1 MATRTNWLIE
11 TRKAAGFD
19 TQVHFVDALAQYGMD
34 KTQNTISMWE
44 KAGKLPASI
53 VGDPQQVSVIARILN
68 VSIAEIFRQ
77 SGFTSD
83 IDLSSDI
90 HPDILAMAHRLNQA
104 DDHTRTWLLEMFNHA
119 IRHTLPETISSE

>member
-1 MATRTNWLIE
+1 MGKRTNWLIE

-19 TQVHFVDALAQYGMD
+19 TQVQFVEALAQHD
-34 KTQNTISMWE
+34 IEKTQNTISMWE

-53 VGDPQQVSVIARILN
+53 VGDPQQVSVIARILD

-83 IDLSSDI
+83 IQLSSDI

-104 DDHTRTWLLEMFNHA
+104 DEPTRIWLLEMFNHA
-119 IRHTLPETISSE
+119 IRHTIPDTE

>member
-1 MATRTNWLIE
+1 MAKRTNWLIE

-19 TQVHFVDALAQYGMD
+19 TQVQFVEALAQHD
-34 KTQNTISMWE
+34 IEKTQNTISMWE

-53 VGDPQQVSVIARILN
+53 VGDPQQVSVIASILD

-83 IDLSSDI
+83 IQLSSDI

-104 DDHTRTWLLEMFNHA
+104 DDHTRKWLLEMFNHA
-119 IRHTLPETISSE
+119 IRHTIPDAE